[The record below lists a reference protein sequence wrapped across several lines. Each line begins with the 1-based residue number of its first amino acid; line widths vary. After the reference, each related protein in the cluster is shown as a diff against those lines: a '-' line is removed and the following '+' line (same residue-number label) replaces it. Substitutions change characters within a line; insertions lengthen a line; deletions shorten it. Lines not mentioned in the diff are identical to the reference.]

1 MILKVTNI
9 KHMTT
14 FNYKNKNVVI
24 TGGAKGI
31 GLETALQFV
40 KYGAKVSILS
50 KTYYKELDS
59 IFKPYK
65 DRINFYEVDVTDK
78 KSVKQSINEIVNSC
92 NRIDVLVNNAS
103 IAVEGTIDT
112 INESDW
118 DHVMNTNVK
127 SYFLCTKEVINGMI
141 KRKYGKIIN
150 VSSIAGRDKS
160 ILLGAAYSTS
170 KAAVI
175 GFTRHVA
182 SEVGK
187 FGINVNCI
195 CPSQTYTPML
205 KEIFKKNQ
213 GLEDIVKN
221 RNPLGYIADPKQISS
236 VILFLASDE
245 SNYINGSIIDIN
257 GGVL

>member
-1 MILKVTNI
+1 MMLKKINT
-9 KHMTT
+9 KYMTT
-14 FNYKNKNVVI
+14 HNYKNKNVLI

-31 GLETALQFV
+31 GLETALQFA
-40 KYGAKVSILS
+40 KFGANVSILS
-50 KTYYKELDS
+50 KTYYKELETL
-59 IFKPYK
+59 FKPYK
-65 DRINFYEVDVTDK
+65 DRFEFYQIDVTDPS
-78 KSVKQSINEIVNSC
+78 SVKQSISEIVKSQNK
-92 NRIDVLVNNAS
+92 IDILVNNAS
-103 IAVEGTIDT
+103 IAVEGTLDKIDE
-112 INESDW
+112 NDW
-118 DHVMNTNVK
+118 DKVMNTNVK

-170 KAAVI
+170 KAAII

-221 RNPLGYIADPKQISS
+221 RNPLGYIAEPKQISS

-245 SNYINGSIIDIN
+245 SNYINGSIVDIN

>member
-1 MILKVTNI
+1 MMLKKINI
-9 KHMTT
+9 KYMTT
-14 FNYKNKNVVI
+14 YNFKKKNVVI

-31 GLETALQFV
+31 GLETALQFA
-40 KYGAKVSILS
+40 KCGANVSILS

-59 IFKPYK
+59 QFKAYK
-65 DRINFYEVDVTDK
+65 DRFQFYKVDVTDPS
-78 KSVKQSINEIVNSC
+78 SVKQSISEIINSEKK
-92 NRIDVLVNNAS
+92 IDILVNNAS
-103 IAVEGTIDT
+103 IAVEGTLDKID
-112 INESDW
+112 EDDW
-118 DHVMNTNVK
+118 DKVMNTNVK
-127 SYFLCTKEVINGMI
+127 SYFLCTKQVINGMI

-170 KAAVI
+170 KAAII

-182 SEVGK
+182 TEVGK

-205 KEIFKKNQ
+205 KDIFKKNK

-221 RNPLGYIADPKQISS
+221 RNPLGYIANPNQISS

>member
-1 MILKVTNI
+1 MILKKINI
-9 KHMTT
+9 KYMTT
-14 FNYKNKNVVI
+14 YNYKNKNVVI

-31 GLETALQFV
+31 GLETAIQFV
-40 KYGAKVSILS
+40 KYGANVSILS
-50 KTYYKELDS
+50 KTYYKELES
-59 IFKPYK
+59 KFKLYK
-65 DRINFYEVDVTDK
+65 DRFNFYEVDVTDPI
-78 KSVKQSINEIVNSC
+78 SVRQSISEILNTQ

-103 IAVEGTIDT
+103 IAVEGTIDK

-118 DHVMNTNVK
+118 DKVMSTNVK

-182 SEVGK
+182 TEVGK

-213 GLEDIVKN
+213 GLEKIVKN
-221 RNPLGYIADPKQISS
+221 RNPLGYIAEPNQISS

-245 SNYINGSIIDIN
+245 SNYMNGSIIDIN

>member
-1 MILKVTNI
+1 
-9 KHMTT
+9 MTT
-14 FNYKNKNVVI
+14 YNYKNKNVLI

-31 GLETALQFV
+31 GLETALQFA
-40 KYGAKVSILS
+40 KFGANVSILS
-50 KTYYKELDS
+50 KTYYKELEVL
-59 IFKPYK
+59 FKPYK
-65 DRINFYEVDVTDK
+65 DRVEFYQIDVTDSS
-78 KSVKQSINEIVNSC
+78 SVKQSIFEIIKSKNK
-92 NRIDVLVNNAS
+92 IDILVNNAS
-103 IAVEGTIDT
+103 IAVEGTLDKLDE
-112 INESDW
+112 NDW
-118 DHVMNTNVK
+118 DKVMDTNVK

>member
-1 MILKVTNI
+1 
-9 KHMTT
+9 MTT
-14 FNYKNKNVVI
+14 HNYKNKNVLI

-31 GLETALQFV
+31 GLETALQFA
-40 KYGAKVSILS
+40 KFGANVSVLS
-50 KTYYKELDS
+50 KTYYKELETL
-59 IFKPYK
+59 FKPYK
-65 DRINFYEVDVTDK
+65 DRFEFYQIDVTDPS
-78 KSVKQSINEIVNSC
+78 SVKQSISEIVKSQNK
-92 NRIDVLVNNAS
+92 IDILVNNAS
-103 IAVEGTIDT
+103 IAVEGTIDK
-112 INESDW
+112 IDENDW
-118 DHVMNTNVK
+118 DKVMNTNVK

-170 KAAVI
+170 KAAII

-221 RNPLGYIADPKQISS
+221 RNPLGYIAEPKQISS

-257 GGVL
+257 GGVLW

>member
-1 MILKVTNI
+1 MMLKKINT
-9 KHMTT
+9 KYMTT
-14 FNYKNKNVVI
+14 YNYKNKNVLI

-31 GLETALQFV
+31 GLDTALQFL
-40 KYGAKVSILS
+40 KFGANVSILS
-50 KTYYKELDS
+50 KTYYKELEVL
-59 IFKPYK
+59 FKPYK
-65 DRINFYEVDVTDK
+65 DRVEFYQIDVTDSS
-78 KSVKQSINEIVNSC
+78 SVKQSIFEIIKSKNK
-92 NRIDVLVNNAS
+92 IDILVNNAS
-103 IAVEGTIDT
+103 IAVEGTLDKLDE
-112 INESDW
+112 NDW
-118 DHVMNTNVK
+118 DKVMDTNVK

-245 SNYINGSIIDIN
+245 SNYINGSIVDIN

>member
-1 MILKVTNI
+1 M
-9 KHMTT
+9 
-14 FNYKNKNVVI
+14 
-24 TGGAKGI
+24 
-31 GLETALQFV
+31 
-40 KYGAKVSILS
+40 
-50 KTYYKELDS
+50 
-59 IFKPYK
+59 
-65 DRINFYEVDVTDK
+65 
-78 KSVKQSINEIVNSC
+78 KQSIFEIIKSKNK
-92 NRIDVLVNNAS
+92 IDILVNNAS
-103 IAVEGTIDT
+103 IAVEGTLDKLDE
-112 INESDW
+112 NDW
-118 DHVMNTNVK
+118 DKVMDTNVK

>member
-1 MILKVTNI
+1 MMLKKINT
-9 KHMTT
+9 KYMTT
-14 FNYKNKNVVI
+14 YNYKNKNVLI

-31 GLETALQFV
+31 GLETALQFA
-40 KYGAKVSILS
+40 KFGANVSILS
-50 KTYYKELDS
+50 KTYYKEL
-59 IFKPYK
+59 KPYLNPIK
-65 DRINFYEVDVTDK
+65 IELEFYQIDVTDPS
-78 KSVKQSINEIVNSC
+78 SVKQSIFEIVKSHNK
-92 NRIDVLVNNAS
+92 IDILVNNAS
-103 IAVEGTIDT
+103 IAVEGTLDKIDE
-112 INESDW
+112 NDW
-118 DHVMNTNVK
+118 DKVMNTNVK

-170 KAAVI
+170 KAAII

-205 KEIFKKNQ
+205 KKIFKKIKD
-213 GLEDIVKN
+213 L
-221 RNPLGYIADPKQISS
+221 R
-236 VILFLASDE
+236 IL
-245 SNYINGSIIDIN
+245 
-257 GGVL
+257 